1 MSPARSVSGQLRT
14 NATSQWFSHTRLDAQ
29 PFLRQNSA
37 RGIVQPLTDHTLK
50 AHASPTPRL
59 ALLVTP
65 QPLGTPISAR
75 TDQSALTQLFPPGHI
90 AGSSSQ
96 ATTASRSPYP
106 SAVPRPGAHGSEDV
120 VHPFGTS
127 EMLPPQEAKTR
138 FDALDLNVSARLAAQ
153 FDTNLQ
159 QHTQLFQ
166 SKSSVT
172 LHGNNS
178 TPCRSQRKIQR
189 RRPQISVCSL
199 LTLELQTLSVS
210 S

>member
-1 MSPARSVSGQLRT
+1 MPEWHLQVH
-14 NATSQWFSHTRLDAQ
+14 ATKLSTER
-29 PFLRQNSA
+29 RQNPGTTEGGKG
-37 RGIVQPLTDHTLK
+37 RLGGTLQP
-50 AHASPTPRL
+50 
-59 ALLVTP
+59 
-65 QPLGTPISAR
+65 
-75 TDQSALTQLFPPGHI
+75 
-90 AGSSSQ
+90 
-96 ATTASRSPYP
+96 PYP
-106 SAVPRPGAHGSEDV
+106 SAVPRPGAYGSEDV

-159 QHTQLFQ
+159 QHIQLFQ